1 MTYHLGNKYL
11 TTEEEQLAIKA
22 ILTMPEE
29 LRVYFQLLL
38 ATGIRETEGLDLS
51 PSQLIKDRCSV
62 HVFGIK
68 GSNDREVPLERIL
81 FNDLLKLAEES
92 QGSLVFPNLYQRLVC
107 RAWHK
112 VRPCQKPIHSLRHTF
127 AVNLYRRS
135 RDIKLVQYALGHK
148 SLNNTLIY
156 TEIDQS
162 ADLAK
167 VLRGS

>member
-1 MTYHLGNKYL
+1 MSYHLGNKYL
-11 TTEEEQLAIKA
+11 TTEEQSQASKA

-38 ATGIRETEGLDLS
+38 ATGMRETEALELS
-51 PSQLIKDRCSV
+51 PSQLIKDRISV

-68 GSNDREVPLERIL
+68 GSNDRELPLERIL
-81 FNDLLKLAEES
+81 FNDLLKLSDES
-92 QGSLVFPNLYQRLVC
+92 TTGTIFINLYPRLVC

-112 VRPCQKPIHSLRHTF
+112 IRPCEKPIHSLRHTF
-127 AVNLYRRS
+127 AVNLYKRS

-156 TEIDQS
+156 TEIDQ
-162 ADLAK
+162 AEDLAK